1 MKITIEK
8 QIKPESLNDINYIID
23 LVGKHTKLQDVIN
36 ELEYTNFPTLGVGNG
51 SAHIWVKQC
60 IDGSMT
66 LENDRTLF
74 IN

>member
-1 MKITIEK
+1 MKIIIEK
-8 QIKPESLNDINYIID
+8 QIKATCLNDINYIID

-51 SAHIWVKQC
+51 SSHIWVKQQ
-60 IDGSMT
+60 ITGSMS

-74 IN
+74 IS